1 MRRRDAGK
9 TMPRPASSSQLWD
22 PHEDGAPQ
30 TSDMSDVQRR
40 SLQGATSVT
49 LPVRDHGA
57 TAAGPP
63 QGATAAGP
71 PQTSPGPPQGT
82 ASGKPSAFK
91 LDNRP

>member
-1 MRRRDAGK
+1 MRRRDAG
-9 TMPRPASSSQLWD
+9 
-22 PHEDGAPQ
+22 
-30 TSDMSDVQRR
+30 MSAAQRR

-49 LPVRDHGA
+49 LPVRDH
-57 TAAGPP
+57 
-63 QGATAAGP
+63 GATAAGP